1 MTRYIVLAGKK
12 QVGKDT
18 SANMIRD
25 IICPPWTCEQVQADV
40 DGFIEHEK
48 FEKSI
53 HIVHFADA
61 LKKATSA
68 IFGIPLSEMETESG
82 KQSETEIVWPSSQ
95 LRKVGN
101 TLEHEVVGYIP
112 HHPQGG
118 KPKMMTV
125 REILQFVGTELFR
138 LQMDPDIWVKSI
150 FRRRYRDDDIILVAD
165 CRFPNEASYSRERG
179 LLIKVERN
187 TPHSEDQHLSET
199 ALDAYNDY
207 HYIVENNGSF
217 TDLKEQ
223 LRIILTKED
232 F

>member
-1 MTRYIVLAGKK
+1 MVRFITLAGKK

-18 SANMIRD
+18 SAGMIKRLL
-25 IICPPWTCEQVQADV
+25 
-40 DGFIEHEK
+40 IESGTYERR
-48 FEKSI
+48 I

-61 LKKATSA
+61 LKRATSEV
-68 IFGIPLSEMETESG
+68 FGIPLSAMETEAG
-82 KQSETEIVWPSSQ
+82 KQSETGVVWPSGQ
-95 LRKVGN
+95 LRKVGD
-101 TLEHEVVGYIP
+101 TLEHEVVGYVP

-138 LQMDPDIWVKSI
+138 LQIDPDVWVKSV
-150 FRRRYRDDDIILVAD
+150 FRKQYRDDDIILVAD

-187 TPHSEDQHLSET
+187 TPHSGDQHLSET
-199 ALDAYNDY
+199 ALDNYNDY

-217 TDLKEQ
+217 SDLREQ